1 MGTERRARLADEWSA
16 QQTFVPRAGAH
27 WQTPGLKQGRLNQS
41 STELPTSPMSRLPPS
56 PETLDALRRWAI
68 LLDSYFRVP
77 GTRIRFGL
85 DAIIGL
91 IPGIGD
97 ISAPVFAAM
106 ILLQGVRMRLPLV
119 VQGRMVLN
127 AALDMLLGLVPVAG
141 DLVDV
146 AWKANL
152 RNLALLERHARPGV
166 PPARGDYVFVMIC
179 LGLLAFIAI
188 APVVL
193 IAWLFSRWPLL

>member
-1 MGTERRARLADEWSA
+1 VTLRTRDNPVA
-16 QQTFVPRAGAH
+16 
-27 WQTPGLKQGRLNQS
+27 
-41 STELPTSPMSRLPPS
+41 
-56 PETLDALRRWAI
+56 LDALRRWAV
-68 LLDSYFRVP
+68 LLDSAFRVP

-97 ISAPVFAAM
+97 LSTPAFAAM
-106 ILLQGVRMRLPLV
+106 LLLQAVRMRLPVV
-119 VQGRMVLN
+119 VQARMVLN
-127 AALDMLLGLVPVAG
+127 AALDMLLGLVPILG

-146 AWKANL
+146 GWKANL

-166 PPARGDYVFVMIC
+166 PPARGDYVFVWVW
-179 LGLLAFIAI
+179 LAVLALIAI

-193 IAWLFSRWPLL
+193 LIWLLSQRGLI